1 MSQTTLCVD
10 VSGSS
15 LKAVLVE
22 KGFRQTRVIDQAQ
35 TPLPPGASVAD
46 MAREIQ
52 DLILASNLDF
62 DVLVLGLNAKK
73 ALLQKMTFPFTD
85 TGKISD
91 VLPFELENVLP
102 ARVTDYSLDFLHTEG
117 DKSREAVIMAALYP
131 KDLLQ
136 EWVQCF
142 NEVGLNPHRVDL
154 DIGALFSLG
163 RELSRQTTRNTLF
176 IDLGWDRTNLVWMHG
191 PTLHALR
198 TLSLGLRHMAL
209 EITESREN
217 TTDLDTAQ
225 ERLLS
230 GASRIEDLFSFTEL
244 IQQVKLTL
252 LASEAPEPPEEM
264 TLLGEG
270 ASDSTARVISQSM
283 DTPASLLDTLPG
295 QPPDPRLQAHDLAIP
310 FSMARFE
317 SLRRN
322 AMNLLRGDLA
332 PNQTTGLWR
341 PHLRFGIVAA
351 AAIILTWALSFGT
364 DLLLERQRL
373 QELEATLTRSFEDIV
388 GQTDSNIRPVQ
399 YPSVIRSRIR
409 ALSAETFSGQVPP
422 LKGLKILWLI
432 STALPQNLELQNDLF
447 ALDGNVVRM
456 NGMARDFKTVDSIKN
471 NLDQLPPFSEVKIMG
486 ANVNQGGDGV
496 SFSLR
501 LTLVEEQGA

>member
-1 MSQTTLCVD
+1 MSHTTLCVD

-22 KGFRQTRVIDQAQ
+22 KGFRQTRVIDQIQA
-35 TPLPPGASVAD
+35 PFPPEASIAD

-52 DLILASNLDF
+52 DLILASKLDF

-85 TGKISD
+85 TGKIGD

-117 DKSREAVIMAALYP
+117 GKAREAVIMAALYP

-136 EWVQCF
+136 EWVRCL
-142 NEVGLNPHRVDL
+142 NDIGLNPQRVDL

-163 RELSRQTTRNTLF
+163 RELSKQTARSILF

-191 PTLHALR
+191 PALHALR
-198 TLSLGLRHMAL
+198 TLSLGLKHMAL
-209 EITESREN
+209 EITESGEDG
-217 TTDLDTAQ
+217 TDLDTAK

-230 GASRIEDLFSFTEL
+230 GASGIAELFSFTEL
-244 IQQVKLTL
+244 IQQVRLTL
-252 LASEAPEPPEEM
+252 LASEAPEPPEEIA
-264 TLLGEG
+264 LLGEG
-270 ASDSTARVISQSM
+270 ASDSTAGVISQSM
-283 DTPASLLDTLPG
+283 GTPASLLETLPD
-295 QPPDPRLQAHDLAIP
+295 QPPDPRLQAHELAIP

-332 PNQTTGLWR
+332 STQATGLWR

-351 AAIILTWALSFGT
+351 VAIILTWMFSFGT
-364 DLLLERQRL
+364 GVILERQRL
-373 QELEATLTRSFEDIV
+373 QELESALTSNFEEIV
-388 GQTDSNIRPVQ
+388 GQTDPDIRPVQ

-409 ALSAETFSGQVPP
+409 ALSTETFSGDVPP
-422 LKGLKILWLI
+422 LKGVELLWLI
-432 STALPQNLELQNDLF
+432 STALPPNLEIQNDLF
-447 ALDGNVVRM
+447 ALDGNIVRM
-456 NGMARDFKTVDSIKN
+456 NGVARDFKTVDSIKN
-471 NLDQLPPFSEVKIMG
+471 NLDQLPAFSEVKIMG

-501 LTLVEEQGA
+501 LIVAGEQGV